1 MVALVLT
8 GCARPHSEGDRVA
21 GGVEAA
27 TSTGFMTEAS
37 GTVIERNG
45 RTDLCFGVAES
56 SPPGCAGGV
65 ELAGW
70 DWDAVEAEYD
80 ERMEV
85 HWGDFTVTGS
95 FDTVAQVLTVVSVTA
110 FSVTSSPIGQ
120 RGPILPSRC
129 PEPEGGW
136 RIADESLATYDT
148 LLGMHAATTA
158 LDGYATSWIDRSEIP
173 PVQPGTDVLEEMR
186 LAAVHAGLSIVNV
199 GVHGDLAAAE
209 ARLRQVW
216 GGALCVFSADYTAA
230 DLDARLQEIT
240 SDEKFLSDHQVMSA
254 GPDAMTGQIGISV
267 VYDADGELQQ
277 RMDDEYG
284 PGAVMV
290 SSILKPL

>member
-1 MVALVLT
+1 MVALVIT
-8 GCARPHSEGDRVA
+8 GCATPHSEGDRVA

-27 TSTGFMTEAS
+27 TSSGFMTEAS
-37 GTVIERNG
+37 GAVIGRNG
-45 RTDLCFGVAES
+45 RTELCFGVAES

-70 DWDAVEAEYD
+70 DWDAVEAEHD
-80 ERMEV
+80 ERREV
-85 HWGDFTVTGS
+85 HWGDFSVTGRY
-95 FDTVAQVLTVVSVTA
+95 DTVAQVLTVVSVTA
-110 FSVTSSPIGQ
+110 FSVTSSPIGP

-136 RIADESLATYDT
+136 RILDESLATYDA
-148 LLGMHAATTA
+148 LLGIHAATTA

-173 PVQPGTDVLEEMR
+173 PVPAGTDVLEEMR
-186 LAAVHAGLSIVNV
+186 LDAVHAGLSIVNV
-199 GVHGDLAAAE
+199 GVHGDPAAAE

-230 DLDARLQEIT
+230 ELDARLQEIM
-240 SDEKFLSDHQVMSA
+240 SDETLRSDHKVMSA

-267 VYDADGELQQ
+267 IYDADGELQQ

-284 PGAVMV
+284 PGAVVV
-290 SSILKPL
+290 SSILNPL